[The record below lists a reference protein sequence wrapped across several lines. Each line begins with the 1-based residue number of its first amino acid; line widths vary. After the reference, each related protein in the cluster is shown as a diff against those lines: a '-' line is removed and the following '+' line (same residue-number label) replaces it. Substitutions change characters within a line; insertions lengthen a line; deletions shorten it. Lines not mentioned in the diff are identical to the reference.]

1 MEAQFTEMRLSY
13 SLYSLIFSLH
23 FVHVRNFYV
32 DRNAHLG
39 ECVEYSLRDFS
50 AFRQNDQHFVEPLT
64 ADILSCICKVRYHRY
79 AVDFVSGSVLV
90 YENNASRTNADSG

>member
-1 MEAQFTEMRLSY
+1 M
-13 SLYSLIFSLH
+13 
-23 FVHVRNFYV
+23 

-39 ECVEYSLRDFS
+39 ECVEYFLRDFS

-90 YENNASRTNADSG
+90 YENNASRANADVIEIQHALYNGL